1 MPVCSSGVSQ
11 PIPGSPANLVYQA
24 EALAGFLTS
33 VGLEF
38 LAPVVG
44 VLGLVSVDLL
54 TLCGGDPPTPQLIT
68 DTDMLALGSFGSIPA
83 QIVAVQHALSQ
94 VNYRL
99 WYHLCQCA
107 TGTLTPAQPVQTPP
121 NVVVIGSG
129 ASSPCF
135 TGNYSGLFQL
145 QPVVPAHYTNARQA
159 CPPGNTA
166 VYNNGADTYDVV
178 LIPAGHYTQVNLTGT
193 IFYQPAPNDA
203 VNVQVGMWTSPTAFT
218 QQHRFSNGSQFGLTE
233 PFTLSVPIAANV
245 IAVGIEP
252 VSASPPNNPGITTS
266 FQADWLCG
274 GTGPATQTPCVTD
287 PITMQLLQQILAM
300 VTTIQR
306 QGDPFGYNFGP
317 AHSGLTGSG
326 ELTVAGLLGVRVI
339 MDVIPPGLGSE
350 EGDVTEYFDAGW
362 FCWGSLDGF
371 DARIRLTHSPQI
383 SMPDNA
389 GAFTRLSYT
398 LTPGVSVTITEIVRI
413 P

>member
-1 MPVCSSGVSQ
+1 MPVCSSGISQ

-68 DTDMLALGSFGSIPA
+68 DADMLALGSFGSIPA

-129 ASSPCF
+129 TAGPCF
-135 TGNYSGLFQL
+135 TGNWSGPFQI
-145 QPVVPAHYTNARQA
+145 QPALPAHYTNTRQA

-178 LIPAGHYTQVNLTGT
+178 LIPAGRYTQVNLSGT
-193 IFYQPAPNDA
+193 VFYQPAPNDL
-203 VNVQVGMWTSPTAFT
+203 VNVVISVWTSPTSVVQVNIYPVQSA
-218 QQHRFSNGSQFGLTE
+218 FGLVQHFE
-233 PFTLSVPIAANV
+233 LNQAIAPNV
-245 IAVGIEP
+245 IAASIEL
-252 VSASPPNNPGITTS
+252 VSASPPNQPGITGS
-266 FQADWLCG
+266 FQATWLCAG
-274 GTGPATQTPCVTD
+274 SATGPQTPCVTD

-326 ELTVAGLLGVRVI
+326 ELMVAGLLGVRVI

-371 DARIRLTHSPQI
+371 ESRIRLTHSPQI